1 MMIQSASRFRIRTP
15 AVGNYRSS
23 SATPASSM
31 NVQQAAGLQ
40 HLFTK
45 QSRRSFAFY
54 SQSFPFL
61 RSQQQ
66 QHGAASYR
74 GGMTRRTMISCT
86 YRHFSTPTKSNH
98 STNNSAYWNRETSR
112 PKDFDATVPIVQ
124 EARILSLTDPDDS
137 ANDPVN
143 KAHQDPTVLPK
154 GANVLAIG
162 ASSEDFDIPKL
173 KEQKPNVLFVSHPNA
188 REPLAYLLQEL
199 PSLEWVHARSAGLD
213 FITSQVLAQAHHVT
227 VTNAK
232 GTFSSTLAEYSMLA
246 CSYFAKDLPRLLR
259 QKSEINWERYP
270 ILELRGATLGVVG
283 YGDIGKA
290 CARLATAYG
299 MRVVAV
305 KRHPPTPEEVEND
318 PYCDAVYGNDTV
330 SVNQLFAESDYV
342 VVSAPLTEETRGMI
356 GKEQLEHAKKDCVL
370 INVGRGPV
378 IDENAMVEALKNGNL
393 KGAGLDV
400 FSTGKHTDLRRS
412 FEFY

>member
-1 MMIQSASRFRIRTP
+1 MFAQQVT
-15 AVGNYRSS
+15 GLSS
-23 SATPASSM
+23 
-31 NVQQAAGLQ
+31 
-40 HLFTK
+40 LFPK
-45 QSRRSFAFY
+45 QSRRSFAFH
-54 SQSFPFL
+54 SRSFPFQK
-61 RSQQQ
+61 SQQQ
-66 QHGAASYR
+66 QAGTTSCR
-74 GGMTRRTMISCT
+74 GGMSLGENCIKTSRSTTNSTHR
-86 YRHFSTPTKSNH
+86 YFSTPTNSNY
-98 STNNSAYWNRETSR
+98 STNSNTYWNRETSKPR
-112 PKDFDATVPIVQ
+112 DFDATAPIVQ
-124 EARILSLTDPDDS
+124 EARILSLTDRNDS

-143 KAHQDPTVLPK
+143 KALQDPTVLPK

-162 ASSEDFDIPKL
+162 ASLEDFDISKL

-188 REPLAYLLQEL
+188 RDPLACLLQEL

-213 FITSQVLAQAHHVT
+213 FITSKALAQAHHVT

-232 GTFSSTLAEYSMLA
+232 GTFSSTLAEYTMLA

-259 QKSEINWERYP
+259 QKSELNWERYP

-305 KRHPPTPEEVEND
+305 KRHPPAPDEVEKD
-318 PYCDAVYGNDTV
+318 PYCDAVYGNDTA
-330 SVNQLFAESDYV
+330 SMNQLFAESDYV

-356 GKEQLEHAKKDCVL
+356 GKEQLESAKKDCVL
-370 INVGRGPV
+370 INVGRGPI

-400 FSTGKHTDLRRS
+400 FSTEPLPTTSELWALDNVLLS
-412 FEFY
+412 P